1 MKKFA
6 LLLLGAT
13 WCGIAGN
20 SAVCGDDG
28 FQTLFD
34 GKTLDNW
41 DGNPKFWSV
50 ADGAITGKTTKENP
64 TKSNTF
70 IIYRG
75 TQPSNFELRL
85 QFRIIGGNSGVQ
97 YRSKEVDKWVV
108 GGYQADFDGAG
119 GWTGTLYEE
128 RGRGVLAKR
137 GNKVVIDTT
146 GKKIRVGATTSEQD
160 ILAATK
166 KEGWNDYTII
176 ANGNHLVQILNGK
189 VTIDVTDD
197 QASKAATKGL
207 LALQLHAGPPMTV
220 QFKNIRIKNLP
231 IKQRKIAL
239 IAGVRSHG
247 YGSHEHF
254 AGCMILADAIRTAK
268 PDYAVDVFRN
278 GWPQDAEML
287 AGVDCIVMYADGGGR
302 HPVVPHL
309 KAVDA
314 LAKNGVGIVCIHYG
328 VEVEKGE
335 VGSRFLDWIGGY
347 FEADWSVNPHW
358 TATFSKFPDHPIS
371 RGVKPFTINDEW
383 YYHMRFRKDMK
394 GVTPILSALP
404 PKETLSR
411 PDGAHSGNPHV
422 RAAIAAGEIQH
433 MAWASENQNGGRGF
447 GFTGGHHHWNWADA
461 NFRKVTLNAIV
472 WAAHGEVPRHGVDST
487 SISLEALKEN
497 QDYDAPEKFDFEQ
510 IRSRLKL
517 TSGTS
522 SSDSRNPAA
531 AIAFKRNPI
540 DMTLKFVAVTTVPDP
555 RDPAVAIASMRVPND
570 IAIKLAASEPEL
582 KSLTNLDID
591 HRGRVWVCEVVN
603 YRKNQGKRP
612 AGDRILILED
622 TDHDGVMDKQTVF
635 YQGHDVDSAMGICV
649 LGNRVIVSC
658 SPNVLVLIDED
669 GDDKVDKKEV
679 LFTNTG
685 TPQHDH
691 SAHSFVFG
699 PDGKCYWNFGNTGR
713 SVHDKDGKPVV
724 DANGHTVIDNRKP
737 YVGGMIFRCNIDG
750 SGFEVIGH
758 NFRNN
763 YEVSV
768 DSFGRIWQS
777 DNDDDGNKAVR
788 INYVIEFGN
797 YGYKDE
803 LTGAA
808 WKAERTGMAPDIAN
822 RHWHQN
828 DPGVMPNL
836 LLTGAGSPTG
846 IMLYEG
852 KMLPQRFRNQI
863 IHCDAGPN
871 TVRSYPVKPTGAGF
885 TAKQIQVVDSDDQ
898 WFRPADVC
906 TAPDGSIFVTDW
918 YDPGVGGHNMGDI
931 VRGRLFRIA
940 TPNASYNIKSIDL
953 DTLAGA
959 AEALASPNLAT
970 RHLAWTKLNSAG
982 SGAEDVLLAKYNGED
997 QRLRARALWL
1007 LGKID
1012 QRGSHY
1018 VSLALGDSNPLI
1030 RETGIRLARQIDVN
1044 IVDVVGK
1051 VASDEIASV
1060 RREALVALH
1069 GVKGPVADQLWAIM
1083 AAQHEGHD
1091 RWYLEALGVG
1101 AANLWDD
1108 RFAAWLKVIDGKW
1121 RTAGGRDIVWRSR
1134 ATAAAS
1140 MLADILLD
1148 NDTPKE
1154 EHPRYLRAFDYHKGP
1169 AKEAALE
1176 KILLGQL

>member
-1 MKKFA
+1 MKNIAILVLVALSCGMANDSTIFA
-6 LLLLGAT
+6 
-13 WCGIAGN
+13 
-20 SAVCGDDG
+20 DDG
-28 FQTLFD
+28 FKSIFD
-34 GKTLDNW
+34 GKTLNNW

-50 ADGAITGKTTKENP
+50 TDGAITGKTTAENP
-64 TKSNTF
+64 TNGNTF

-75 TQPSNFELRL
+75 SQPSNFELRL
-85 QFRIIGGNSGVQ
+85 QFRIVGGNSGVQ
-97 YRSKEVDKWVV
+97 YRSKEVSKWVV

-128 RGRGVLAKR
+128 RGRGILAKR
-137 GNKVVIDTT
+137 GNKIVIDSA
-146 GKKIRVGATTSEQD
+146 GAKKRVGSTTSEED
-160 ILAATK
+160 ILAATN

-176 ANGNHLVQILNGK
+176 ANGNHLIQILNNK
-189 VTIDVTDD
+189 ITIDVTDN
-197 QASKAATKGL
+197 QASKAAINGL
-207 LALQLHAGPPMTV
+207 LALQLHAGNPMTV
-220 QFKNIRIKNLP
+220 QFKNIRIKTLP
-231 IKQRKIAL
+231 ARQKKIAL

-278 GWPQDAEML
+278 GWPKDASAL
-287 AGVDCIVMYADGGGR
+287 DGVDCIVMYADGGGR

-309 KAVDA
+309 AAVNN
-314 LAKNGVGIVCIHYG
+314 LAEKGVGIVCIHYG
-328 VEVEKGE
+328 VEVEKGD
-335 VGSRFLDWIGGY
+335 VGDRFLDWIGGY
-347 FEADWSVNPHW
+347 FEANWSVNPHW
-358 TATFSKFPDHPIS
+358 TATFAKFPDHPIS

-383 YYHMRFRKDMK
+383 YYHMRFREGLK

-404 PKETLSR
+404 PKESLSR

-433 MAWASENQNGGRGF
+433 MAWASENENGGRGF
-447 GFTGGHHHWNWADA
+447 GFTGGHYHWNWADD
-461 NFRKVTLNAIV
+461 NFRKVMLNAIV
-472 WAAHGEVPRHGVDST
+472 WSAHGEVPRDGVGSQRLTID
-487 SISLEALKEN
+487 ALKKN
-497 QDYDAPEKFDFEQ
+497 QDYDAPEKFDFEKV
-510 IRSRLKL
+510 RTRLKL
-517 TSGTS
+517 GSTSL
-522 SSDSRNPAA
+522 P
-531 AIAFKRNPI
+531 
-540 DMTLKFVAVTTVPDP
+540 VDP
-555 RDPAVAIASMRVPND
+555 RAPSSAIASMRVPKD
-570 IAIKLAASEPEL
+570 LSIKLAASEPSL

-612 AGDRILILED
+612 SGDRILILED
-622 TDHDGVMDKQTVF
+622 TDHDGVMDKQSVF

-649 LGNRVIVSC
+649 LGKRVIVSC
-658 SPNVLVLIDED
+658 SPNVLVFTDED
-669 GDDKVDKKEV
+669 GDDKADKKEL
-679 LFTNTG
+679 LFSKTG
-685 TPQHDH
+685 QPQHDH
-691 SAHSFVFG
+691 SAHSFIFG
-699 PDGKCYWNFGNTGR
+699 PDGKYYWNYGNTGQF
-713 SVHDKDGKPVV
+713 VHDKDGNPVV
-724 DANGHTVIDNRKP
+724 DVNGNRVIDNRNP
-737 YVGGMIFRCNIDG
+737 YVGGMIFRCDADG
-750 SGFEVIGH
+750 SNFEVIAH

-808 WKAERTGMAPDIAN
+808 WKAERTGMAKDIPN

-871 TVRSYPVKPTGAGF
+871 TVRSYPVLPNGAGF
-885 TAKQIQVVDSDDQ
+885 TAKSIQVVDSDDQ

-931 VRGRLFRIA
+931 ARGRLFRIA
-940 TPNASYNIKSIDL
+940 TPNSMYKIESIDL

-959 AEALASPNLAT
+959 ARALANPNLAT
-970 RHLAWTKLNSAG
+970 RYLAWTKLHAA
-982 SGAEDVLLAKYNGED
+982 GAEAEPILLKMYNGLD

-1007 LGKID
+1007 LGKIPK
-1012 QRGSHY
+1012 RGMHY
-1018 VSLALGDSNPLI
+1018 VMLAAGDSNPQI
-1030 RETGIRLARQIDVN
+1030 RETGIRLARQLDLN
-1044 IVDVVGK
+1044 ILDVVRK
-1051 VASDEIASV
+1051 VSADSSASV

-1069 GVKGPVADQLWAIM
+1069 GVQGPEADQLWAIM
-1083 AAQHEGHD
+1083 AAQHDGAD
-1091 RWYLEALGVG
+1091 RWYLETIGVG
-1101 AANLWDD
+1101 AANHWDS
-1108 RFAAWLKVIDGKW
+1108 RFTAWLKLINGDW
-1121 RTAGGRDIVWRSR
+1121 QTPAGRDIVWRSR

-1140 MLADILLD
+1140 MLADILLAD
-1148 NDTPKE
+1148 NTPEKD
-1154 EHPRYLRAFDYHKGP
+1154 HPRYLRAFDYHKGP
-1169 AKEAALE
+1169 AKDAALE
-1176 KILLGQL
+1176 KILLGQTQ

>member
-1 MKKFA
+1 MKKLA
-6 LLLLGAT
+6 ILLFVMTL
-13 WCGIAGN
+13 CGV
-20 SAVCGDDG
+20 SDDSEVSGDDG
-28 FQTLFD
+28 FQTIFD
-34 GKTLDNW
+34 GKTLNNW
-41 DGNPKFWSV
+41 DGNPKFWTV
-50 ADGAITGKTTKENP
+50 TDGAITGKTTKEHP
-64 TKSNTF
+64 TKGNTF

-75 TQPSNFELRL
+75 GQPTNFELRL

-97 YRSKEVDKWVV
+97 YRSKEVAKWVV

-137 GNKVVIDTT
+137 GNKVVIDAA
-146 GKKIRVGATTSEQD
+146 GKKNRVGPTTSEKD
-160 ILAATK
+160 ILAATR

-176 ANGNHLVQILNGK
+176 ANGNHLVQMLNGN
-189 VTIDVTDD
+189 VTIDVTDEEV
-197 QASKAATKGL
+197 SKAATKGL

-220 QFKNIRIKNLP
+220 QFKNIRIKKLP
-231 IKQRKIAL
+231 AKQKKIAL

-268 PDYAVDVFRN
+268 PDYAVVVFRN
-278 GWPQDAEML
+278 GWPKDSGML
-287 AGVDCIVMYADGGGR
+287 DGVDCIVMYADGGGR

-314 LAKNGVGIVCIHYG
+314 FAKSGVGIVCIHYG

-335 VGSRFLDWIGGY
+335 VGARFLDWIGGY
-347 FEADWSVNPHW
+347 FEANWSVNPHW
-358 TATFSKFPDHPIS
+358 TATFSKFPNHPIS
-371 RGVKPFTINDEW
+371 RGVKPFSINDEW
-383 YYHMRFRKDMK
+383 YYHMRFRKDMQ

-447 GFTGGHHHWNWADA
+447 GFTGGHHHWNWADV

-472 WAAHGEVPRHGVDST
+472 WAAHGEVPRNGVDST
-487 SISLEALKEN
+487 PITLDTLKEN
-497 QDYDAPEKFDFEQ
+497 QDYDTPEKFDFEK
-510 IRSRLKL
+510 IRTRLKL
-517 TSGTS
+517 TTAPSAAVRPNSASAITS
-522 SSDSRNPAA
+522 KRIPINE
-531 AIAFKRNPI
+531 AFK
-540 DMTLKFVAVTTVPDP
+540 FVGVTSVPDP
-555 RDPAVAIASMRVPND
+555 RDPAAAIASMRFPKD

-622 TDHDGVMDKQTVF
+622 TDQDGVMDKQTVF

-658 SPNVLVLIDED
+658 SPNVLVFTDED

-685 TPQHDH
+685 MPQHDH

-699 PDGKCYWNFGNTGR
+699 PDGKYYWNFGNTGK
-713 SVHDKDGKPVV
+713 SVHDKDGKPVE
-724 DANGHTVIDNRKP
+724 DPNGNTVIDNRKP
-737 YVGGMIFRCNIDG
+737 YVGGMIFRCNADG
-750 SGFEVIGH
+750 SEFEVIAH

-808 WKAERTGMAPDIAN
+808 WKTERTGMAADIPN

-871 TVRSYPVKPTGAGF
+871 TVRSYPVNSAGAGF

-931 VRGRLFRIA
+931 ARGRLFRIA
-940 TPNASYNIKSIDL
+940 TPNASYNIKSVDL
-953 DTLAGA
+953 ATLAGA
-959 AEALASPNLAT
+959 AEAMASPNLAT
-970 RHLAWTKLNSAG
+970 RYLAWTKLHSAG
-982 SGAEDVLLAKYNGED
+982 PGAEDVLLELYNGED

-1012 QRGSHY
+1012 ERGSHY
-1018 VSLALGDSNPLI
+1018 VTLALGDSDPQI
-1030 RETGIRLARQIDVN
+1030 RETGIRLARQIDID
-1044 IVDVVGK
+1044 IVDVVRK
-1051 VASDEIASV
+1051 VARDDSAAV

-1069 GVKGPVADQLWAIM
+1069 GVKGAAADQLWAVM
-1083 AAQHEGHD
+1083 ASQHDGND

-1101 AANLWDD
+1101 AADHWDD
-1108 RFAAWLKVIDGKW
+1108 RFGAWLKVIDGKW
-1121 RTAGGRDIVWRSR
+1121 RTSAGRDIVWRSR
-1134 ATAAAS
+1134 ATAAAA

-1154 EHPRYLRAFDYHKGP
+1154 DHPRYLRAFDYHKGP